1 MKNDRSMRYRCID
14 WMRDSFDLIN
24 HWNIVTLRRKE
35 TISRMNRLLLASMD

>member
-14 WMRDSFDLIN
+14 RMRDSFDLIN